1 MAAVSKGGELLV
13 EGTRVGRIEGLR
25 FVPDSV
31 DGVDMQM
38 LIAAASRVLR
48 GEVSARARL
57 LSADADDA
65 FGIGAGGELRWRG
78 APVGRMTAGEGLL
91 TPKAKPFAGD
101 FIEGD
106 AREKVRR
113 RLQEFLRNE
122 VERRLPELFA
132 ARALPLEGVGRGL
145 VFQLVDALGCL
156 PAVEIGR
163 QVAALEAPDRQALS
177 RFGLRFGTESIY
189 LEPLLRTESMRFR
202 ALLWAVSH
210 GRSVFPVP
218 SARRLGKPIELDPT
232 LPLSYYAA
240 IGLRVIEGIV
250 LRPDRLERFAAAARR
265 LARNGPFTAAAA
277 RAAIA
282 DLEPAA
288 LRRLVVALGYRA
300 VISGGEETFIAR
312 PRRRR
317 SADKSGRRQ
326 ALGGGEGHPFARLRE
341 LKLA

>member
-1 MAAVSKGGELLV
+1 
-13 EGTRVGRIEGLR
+13 
-25 FVPDSV
+25 
-31 DGVDMQM
+31 
-38 LIAAASRVLR
+38 
-48 GEVSARARL
+48 
-57 LSADADDA
+57 
-65 FGIGAGGELRWRG
+65 
-78 APVGRMTAGEGLL
+78 
-91 TPKAKPFAGD
+91 
-101 FIEGD
+101 
-106 AREKVRR
+106 
-113 RLQEFLRNE
+113 
-122 VERRLPELFA
+122 
-132 ARALPLEGVGRGL
+132 
-145 VFQLVDALGCL
+145 
-156 PAVEIGR
+156 
-163 QVAALEAPDRQALS
+163 
-177 RFGLRFGTESIY
+177 
-189 LEPLLRTESMRFR
+189 MRFR